1 MEILAPLFFCHL
13 WSGLYLQKVKDIN
26 RVRAMMFH
34 LTVTNYVCINWI
46 FVCGLRHED
55 SRDIVHLLD
64 GSGYRTKGP
73 PSRQW
78 SEFMVKVK
86 LDGNQLVFCQTYF
99 VFWREFVLSYQC
111 FYWNPQTFFW
121 WTPPSL
127 YIIWKK
133 LRVSLIPVASS
144 TWWRQL
150 NLNYNDSVA
159 QIEPKLFSCMV
170 SIYSLE
176 R

>member
-1 MEILAPLFFCHL
+1 MIGQILTSTCLWTMEILAPLFFCHL

-86 LDGNQLVFCQTYF
+86 LDGNQLNWYF
-99 VFWREFVLSYQC
+99 VKHILSFEQNL
-111 FYWNPQTFFW
+111 FLVINVFIGIPKPFSDG
-121 WTPPSL
+121 PSSL

-133 LRVSLIPVASS
+133 LRISLIPVASS
-144 TWWRQL
+144 TWRRQL
-150 NLNYNDSVA
+150 K
-159 QIEPKLFSCMV
+159 P
-170 SIYSLE
+170 
-176 R
+176 

>member
-1 MEILAPLFFCHL
+1 MIGQILTSTCLWTMEILAPLFFCHL

-121 WTPPSL
+121 WTPPL
-127 YIIWKK
+127 FVY
-133 LRVSLIPVASS
+133 
-144 TWWRQL
+144 
-150 NLNYNDSVA
+150 NLEEAESQFN
-159 QIEPKLFSCMV
+159 SCCKQHMV
-170 SIYSLE
+170 KATKP
-176 R
+176 

>member
-1 MEILAPLFFCHL
+1 MIGQILTSTCLWTMEILAPLFFCHL

-86 LDGNQLVFCQTYF
+86 LAGNQLVFCQTYF
-99 VFWREFVLSYQC
+99 VFWREFVHRYQC

-121 WTPPSL
+121 WTLLFVYNLEEAESQFNSCC
-127 YIIWKK
+127 KQHMEK
-133 LRVSLIPVASS
+133 ATKTLI
-144 TWWRQL
+144 TMIQW
-150 NLNYNDSVA
+150 
-159 QIEPKLFSCMV
+159 PK
-170 SIYSLE
+170 
-176 R
+176 